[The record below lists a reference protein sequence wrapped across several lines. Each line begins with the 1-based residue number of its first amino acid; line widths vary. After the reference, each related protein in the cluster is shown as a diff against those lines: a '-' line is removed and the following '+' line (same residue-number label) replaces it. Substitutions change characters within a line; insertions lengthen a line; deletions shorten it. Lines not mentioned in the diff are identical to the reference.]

1 LGQPVKSY
9 SKARKDGVRARGSDL
24 DLIRLV
30 VLRPEGTDGL
40 SGPPHLLVINLG
52 RLLVEQFTVVLLSV
66 ESQGSSGL
74 VTVLDGGV
82 EGLEDGQ
89 VGVVELGGPVETAT
103 VSAMVISR
111 EEEMSKGLM
120 TTYAPRLAVVEQALN
135 M

>member
-1 LGQPVKSY
+1 MNEP
-9 SKARKDGVRARGSDL
+9 ARSDL

-40 SGPPHLLVINLG
+40 SGPPHLLVVNLG

-74 VTVLDGGV
+74 VTVLDGSV
-82 EGLEDGQ
+82 EGLEDGK
-89 VGVVELGGPVETAT
+89 VGVVELGGPVETAM

-111 EEEMSKGLM
+111 EDETSKG
-120 TTYAPRLAVVEQALN
+120 
-135 M
+135 